1 MMPQPPQRPA
11 RMPSGPSPTIGGG
24 VPNRPDM
31 LRQQAERTLPSMPL
45 RPQMGGGAPAA
56 GGITSLPSGAPR
68 PPMGASAPMPSAPPP
83 MGGGAPSM
91 PPMGNAPMGM
101 GMGMGDAEDEG
112 PGEQDLVVGIAM
124 AASEVAGGEPR
135 QAIALLDQAKDLLMQ
150 QSGGENGGGEADM
163 DRIAAILGE
172 SGSMMG

>member
-24 VPNRPDM
+24 VPNRGDR
-31 LRQQAERTLPSMPL
+31 LRQQAEQTLPSMPPR
-45 RPQMGGGAPAA
+45 RPMAGGAPP
-56 GGITSLPSGAPR
+56 GGIAGLMGGAPR

-101 GMGMGDAEDEG
+101 GMGMGMESEDG
-112 PGEQDLVVGIAM
+112 PGEQDLVTGIAVT
-124 AASEVAGGEPR
+124 ANEIAGGNPR
-135 QAIALLDQAKDLLMQ
+135 KAISMLDQAKNMLMQ
-150 QSGGENGGGEADM
+150 QLENEEGGGEADM

>member
-11 RMPSGPSPTIGGG
+11 RMPSGPSPTMGGG
-24 VPNRPDM
+24 MPNRPDM
-31 LRQQAERTLPSMPL
+31 LRQPAERTLPSIP
-45 RPQMGGGAPAA
+45 PKPPMGGGAPQ
-56 GGITSLPSGAPR
+56 GGIAGLMGAPKSAAT
-68 PPMGASAPMPSAPPP
+68 PPPSA

-101 GMGMGDAEDEG
+101 GMESEDG
-112 PGEQDLVVGIAM
+112 PGEQDLVTGIAVT
-124 AASEVAGGEPR
+124 AIEIAGGDAR
-135 QAIALLDQAKDLLMQ
+135 KALSMLDRSKELVMQ
-150 QSGGENGGGEADM
+150 QLDVEDNGGEADM

>member
-11 RMPSGPSPTIGGG
+11 RMPSGPSPTMGGG
-24 VPNRPDM
+24 IPNRPDM

-45 RPQMGGGAPAA
+45 KPAMGGGAPQ
-56 GGITSLPSGAPR
+56 GGIAGLMGAPKSAAT
-68 PPMGASAPMPSAPPP
+68 PPPSA

-101 GMGMGDAEDEG
+101 GMATGGGEDEG

-124 AASEVAGGEPR
+124 AASEVAGGEPI

-150 QSGGENGGGEADM
+150 QAGGENGGGEADM

-172 SGSMMG
+172 SGPMMG